1 MPYKELVV
9 RYSKWVVACFGLAA
23 IVTSWVF
30 WLKPHELKRLQV
42 ETEEATHQFSFD
54 FSSRSALSLD
64 EIAALF
70 HEVADAD
77 SDTYVSESL
86 TEAFQ
91 TIEGLQAFVLPKTKV
106 KSEVVLYNPYVN
118 YTSSAMSK
126 KKCDKARATQPD
138 TIIQFHDV
146 LVVPVGGS
154 LCVYNPS
161 ATMVAIL
168 DLKATLHAALEEE
181 TMKGY
186 FSMLMEEALPELS
199 LPIQLNKLLYQ
210 TPYKLLGTQWDIY
223 VYPSQA
229 YVESRMKRVF
239 LKYCV
244 ALLGALLV
252 LGWWLGKYKLKSA
265 LSIDEVEH
273 LKQLALYDGVTNLP
287 NRRHCLNHINAR
299 LREAETLGR
308 KFALCFMDC
317 NGFKKINDTYGYPVG
332 DQVLRHIA
340 DEVSSAIRKHDFF
353 ARYSGDEFCL
363 VLEGVASSRDI
374 DIALSK
380 IIDALDAPI
389 FVGEGTLTVSMS
401 IGIALYP
408 KHGKTAEELIRHAD
422 KVMYEAKGNGGKRY
436 LFSGEV
442 EGGSLCASSFKS

>member
-1 MPYKELVV
+1 MRYKELVV
-9 RYSKWVVACFGLAA
+9 RYSKWVVACFSLAA
-23 IVTSWVF
+23 IVTSWIF
-30 WLKPHELKRLQV
+30 WLKPYELKRLQV
-42 ETEEATHQFSFD
+42 ETEEAAHQFTFD

-64 EIAALF
+64 EVAALF
-70 HEVADAD
+70 HEVAEAD
-77 SDTYVSESL
+77 SEIFVSESL

-91 TIEGLQAFVLPKTKV
+91 TIEGLQAFVLPKTQA

-118 YTSSAMSK
+118 YTSSALSK
-126 KKCDKARATQPD
+126 KKCDKARAARPD
-138 TIIQFHDV
+138 TVIQFHNV
-146 LVVPVGGS
+146 SVVPVGGS

-210 TPYKLLGTQWDIY
+210 TPYKFLGTQWAIY

-287 NRRHCLNHINAR
+287 NRRHCLNHINASIR
-299 LREAETLGR
+299 QAEALGR

-317 NGFKKINDTYGYPVG
+317 NGFKKINDTYGHPVG

-340 DEVSSAIRKHDFF
+340 DEVSSTIRKHDFF

-363 VLEGVASSRDI
+363 ILKDTAAPQDI
-374 DIALSK
+374 DTALSK
-380 IIDALDAPI
+380 IIEALNAPI
-389 FVGEGTLTVSMS
+389 FVGEGTLSVSMS
-401 IGIALYP
+401 IGVALYP

-422 KVMYEAKGNGGKRY
+422 KVMYEAKRTGEKRY
-436 LFSGEV
+436 LLATES
-442 EGGSLCASSFKS
+442 